1 MSGITRPVALVTG
14 GARRLGRAISI
25 ALAGRGMD
33 VAVHYGS
40 SQSEAGETIDEIE
53 RAGARARGFQADLRV
68 AATAPVLVRDVISEF
83 GALDLLIN
91 SAAVMVRTPFGQTTP
106 EEWDDIL
113 SLNLR
118 APFLLS
124 QAAAPELRKRR
135 GQIINIADLAAFETW
150 PGYIPHG
157 ISKGGIVQLTR
168 ALARVLAPDVRVN
181 AVAPGTVLLPE
192 GWSEEDAARLDET
205 TPLRRSGSPADVIGA
220 ILYLLDAGYV
230 TGETVIVD
238 GGRHIRT

>member
-1 MSGITRPVALVTG
+1 MKHGTRPIALVTG
-14 GARRLGRAISI
+14 GARRLGRAISV
-25 ALAGRGMD
+25 ALAERGMD
-33 VAVHYGS
+33 VGVHYGRS
-40 SQSEAGETIDEIE
+40 DSDAGETLEMLE
-53 RAGARARGFQADLRV
+53 RVGVRARAFQADLRV
-68 AATAPVLVRDVISEF
+68 ADAAPELIREVVADF
-83 GALDLLIN
+83 GSLDLLVN
-91 SAAVMVRTPFGQTTP
+91 SAAVMVRTPFGETTA
-106 EEWDDIL
+106 EQWDDIL

-168 ALARVLAPDVRVN
+168 ALARVLAPDIRVN
-181 AVAPGTVLLPE
+181 AVAPGTVLLPD
-192 GWSEEDAARLDET
+192 GWSEADAARLNDT
-205 TPLRRSGSPADVIGA
+205 TPLRRSGSPSDVIGA

-238 GGRHIRT
+238 GGRHVRT